1 MKYYHENTEL
11 SYPKY
16 CDLSNLYIWAM
27 SQKLPVN
34 NFERWKIVLSLMKIS
49 QKSIMKKV
57 MEDVFWKL
65 MFSILKNYI
74 NFMMIYYF
82 YHKE

>member
-1 MKYYHENTEL
+1 MKDYHENTEL

-16 CDLSNLYIWAM
+16 CDLSNLYIWVM

-49 QKSIMKKV
+49 QKSITKKV